1 MNMLSPFDRA
11 KAREVELAPDAGS
24 TPAKIPSRWRRR
36 ALIGL
41 PIALVVAGG
50 YALSTRDNAAVA
62 APPLP
67 VVTVAAPLVRDI
79 TQWDDY
85 VGRFEA
91 SRAVEV
97 RPRVSGQL
105 VGVHFTDGQI
115 VRKGQLL
122 FTIDARPFNAALAE
136 ARADAASAR
145 SDLELARVNLAR
157 ANRLIADE
165 AVSQSDL
172 DQLNARVRAASAAL
186 AAADARVRSR
196 SLDVEFTQ
204 VRAPIGGRI
213 SDRRVDSGNLV
224 AAGEGAG
231 GSLLTT
237 INALDPI
244 YFNFD
249 SSEAL
254 FLKAQ
259 RERQAGGAAAQ
270 LVEIRLQDESDY
282 RWKGRVDFSD
292 NAINAN
298 SGTLR
303 VRAVIDNPDY
313 FLTPGMFGN
322 MRLAQGGTVSAL
334 LVPDAAVRTD
344 QARKQLFV
352 VGKDGTVAARPVET
366 GPLVAGLRVIRSGLK
381 AGDRVVV
388 QGIQFAQPGAKVT
401 AKPTTIQPKAA
412 PAAPVGASQPPAAS
426 QATLTP

>member
-11 KAREVELAPDAGS
+11 KAREVELVPG
-24 TPAKIPSRWRRR
+24 TVKKPSRWRRG

-50 YALSTRDNAAVA
+50 YGLSQRGGQAIA
-62 APPLP
+62 APPVP
-67 VVTVAAPLVRDI
+67 IVTVAAPLVREI
-79 TQWDDY
+79 TEWDDY

-91 SRAVEV
+91 SRSVEV
-97 RPRVSGQL
+97 RPRISGQ
-105 VGVHFTDGQI
+105 VTAVHFTDGAI

-122 FTIDARPFNAALAE
+122 FTIDPRPYAAALAE

-172 DQLNARVRAASAAL
+172 DQLNAKVRAASAAL

-213 SDRRVDSGNLV
+213 SDRRVDAGNLV
-224 AAGEGAG
+224 AAGEGPS

-270 LVEIRLQDESDY
+270 QVEIRLQDESDY
-282 RWKGRVDFSD
+282 RWTGRVDFAD

-381 AGDRVVV
+381 ADDRVVV

-401 AKPTTIQPKAA
+401 AKPTVIRPRAA
-412 PAAPVGASQPPAAS
+412 PAAPAGAGQSPAAS
-426 QATLTP
+426 QATLAP